1 MNEEEVID
9 FVLELDKILE
19 EAELFLQ
26 QKDFKKAN
34 LRIKEARSIIED
46 LKEDD
51 ESEIDREEVEIDIL
65 KNLK

>member
-26 QKDFKKAN
+26 QKDFNKAN